1 MSTKAYTRPML
12 PPGTFEGRTIVV
24 TGGGTGLGRAMG
36 QYLQQLGA
44 NLAIC
49 GRRKDVIESTAKEMT
64 QPNGGRVLGMP
75 CDVRKPEE
83 VEAFFDVVNSEFGAI
98 HGLVNNAAGNFVC
111 PTERLSYNAINTVVD
126 IVLKGTYNCTL
137 ALGKRWIENKIPGT
151 VVNISTTYAW
161 TGSAYVL
168 PSSMAKAGALN
179 LVQSLAVE
187 WGKYGIRLNAIAPGS
202 FPTEGAWSRLRPPE
216 LGDDDP
222 LKSGRVPLRRYG
234 EHQELANLAAYLLSD
249 FSAYITGT
257 CITIDGGAWLRGA
270 GMFSDLER
278 VTPEQWDTLQAAV
291 KSRKK

>member
-1 MSTKAYTRPML
+1 MSTLPYTQPML
-12 PPGTFEGRTIVV
+12 PPGTFAGRTLII

-36 QYLQQLGA
+36 QYLQSLGA

-49 GRRKDVIESTAKEMT
+49 GRRREVIEQAAEEMA
-64 QPNGGRVLGMP
+64 QVEGGQVLGVP

-83 VEAFFDVVNSEFGAI
+83 VAGLIEAAHERFGTI
-98 HGLVNNAAGNFVC
+98 HGLINNAAGNFVC
-111 PTERLSYNAINTVVD
+111 PSERLSNNAINTVVD

-137 ALGKRWIENKIPGT
+137 ALGKRWIAQKTPG
-151 VVNISTTYAW
+151 VVLNISTTYAW

-168 PSSMAKAGALN
+168 PSSIAKAGALN

-222 LKSGRVPLRRYG
+222 LKSGRIPLRRYG

-249 FSAYITGT
+249 YSAYITGT

-278 VTPEQWDTLQAAV
+278 VTSEQWDTLQAAV
-291 KSRKK
+291 KARKK